1 MLKKLWGSLLALIPL
16 ALGGAILLGELTP
29 DTFDTESGHSGR
41 SRTRLIK
48 SALSWLLDNLGA
60 TATGGILIAIGVI
73 ALVMIW
79 KPSKDTPSPSTHA

>member
-16 ALGGAILLGELTP
+16 ALGGAILLGKLTA
-29 DTFDTESGHSGR
+29 DTLDTESGR
-41 SRTRLIK
+41 SKTRFLK